1 MLCSPEGLQK
11 HQMRKSLGAA
21 CFVNHCTHQPSGVWR
36 WLSWISCETGNE
48 GRCGVG
54 GKKGCKTLPGK
65 QGGVR
70 RKCFQG
76 EGVGRGEHRRG
87 CAPLNIMQDPS
98 GHPPQGKLPQGAL
111 EKGCILFMQTEGI
124 RHTGDDGAGVQN
136 QQMSQPRYPSVTSFP
151 GCKQAKL
158 LR

>member
-1 MLCSPEGLQK
+1 MWGGRKEGLQD
-11 HQMRKSLGAA
+11 AA
-21 CFVNHCTHQPSGVWR
+21 W
-36 WLSWISCETGNE
+36 
-48 GRCGVG
+48 
-54 GKKGCKTLPGK
+54 KA
-65 QGGVR
+65 GGVR

-76 EGVGRGEHRRG
+76 EGVGRGECRRG
-87 CAPLNIMQDPS
+87 RAPLNIMQSPS
-98 GHPPQGKLPQGAL
+98 GDPPQGKLPQGAL

-151 GCKQAKL
+151 GCEQAKL